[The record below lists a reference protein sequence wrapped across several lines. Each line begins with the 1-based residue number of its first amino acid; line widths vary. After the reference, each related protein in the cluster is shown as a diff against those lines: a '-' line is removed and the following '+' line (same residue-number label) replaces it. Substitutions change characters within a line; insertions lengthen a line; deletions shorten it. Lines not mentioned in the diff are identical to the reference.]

1 MSEYLKSINSPADLK
16 KLPVEQLP
24 ELAAEVRE
32 ALLTRLSA
40 TGGHAGP
47 NLGMVEATIALHYV
61 FDSPRDK
68 FVFDVSHQCYVHK
81 MLTGRKDGFTDPE
94 RYGAYSGYTNPGE
107 SEHDI
112 FTVGHTA
119 TAISL
124 ATGLAMARDLK
135 GGSSNVVAIVGDGS
149 MSGGEAF
156 EGLNNASTLGSN
168 FILLFNDNGIAI
180 APNHGG
186 MYQNFAQLRETDG
199 TAECNFFKSFGMDYV
214 YVSNGNDVLAMV
226 EALRVVKDTD
236 HPVVVHIHTEK
247 GKGLPWNKENMEGCH
262 FVMPGLAPLDD
273 FMTQYPSCGAIMADH
288 LLEKIKA
295 DPTVMVLSPAT
306 PGQSMLLPEF
316 REKAGM
322 QFLDVGI
329 AEQHAVAVASGL
341 ARNGAK
347 PVLCIV
353 SSFMQ
358 RTYDQMLLD
367 LSLDSSPAV
376 ILVSNAGINPGD
388 ATHCGIYDIAMT
400 NSIPNLI
407 CLAPTTTEEYLAMF
421 DWALERADA
430 PVMIREPSMPIPAGH
445 EVTFTPS
452 DVGKYEI
459 AEQGRKVA
467 LLGLGNFYHR
477 AVQVKALLKEK
488 TGIDATLINPR
499 TWSALDERTLE
510 DLKVGHEVVV
520 TLEDGVVTGGF
531 GQRIASYY
539 GPSAMKV
546 LNYGAAKE
554 FRDRMP
560 AEEQYQR
567 DRLTPEQITEDILR
581 CLQ

>member
-1 MSEYLKSINSPADLK
+1 MPEYLDRINSPADLK
-16 KLPVEQLP
+16 KLSPEQLP
-24 ELAAEVRE
+24 DLAAEIRE
-32 ALLTRLSA
+32 TLLIRLMT

-61 FDSPRDK
+61 FDSPKDQ

-81 MLTGRKDGFTDPE
+81 MLTGRRDGFTDPA
-94 RYGAYSGYTNPGE
+94 RYGAYSGYTNPKE

-135 GGSSNVVAIVGDGS
+135 GESNNVVAIVGDGS

-156 EGLNNASTLGSN
+156 EGLNNASMLGSN

-186 MYQNFAQLRETDG
+186 MYRNFSRLRETNG
-199 TAECNFFKSFGMDYV
+199 LEECNFFRSFGMDYL
-214 YVSNGNDVLAMV
+214 YVPNGNDVLALV
-226 EALRVVKDTD
+226 EAFRAVKDTKL
-236 HPVVVHIHTEK
+236 PVVVHIHTEK
-247 GKGLPWNKENMEGCH
+247 GKGLPWNKENMEGTH

-273 FMTQYPSCGAIMADH
+273 FMSQYPSCGAMMAEH

-295 DPTVMVLSPAT
+295 DPTIMVLSPAT

-316 REKAGM
+316 REKAGK

-329 AEQHAVAVASGL
+329 AEQHAVAVAAGL
-341 ARNGAK
+341 ASSGAK

-353 SSFMQ
+353 ASFMQ
-358 RTYDQMLLD
+358 RAFDQLLLN
-367 LSLDSSPAV
+367 LSLDKSPAI
-376 ILVSNAGINPGD
+376 ILVSNATINPGD

-400 NSIPNLI
+400 SPIPNLI
-407 CLAPTTTEEYLAMF
+407 CLAPATVEEYLAMF
-421 DWALERADA
+421 DWALEQVEA
-430 PVMIREPSMPIPAGH
+430 PVMIREPGMLISAGRNIA
-445 EVTFTPS
+445 FTDA

-459 AEQGRKVA
+459 TERGSKVA

-477 AVQVKALLKEK
+477 AAQVKALLKEK
-488 TGIDATLINPR
+488 AGVDATLINPR
-499 TWSALDERTLE
+499 TWSALDEGTLE
-510 DLKVGHEVVV
+510 KLKAAHTVVV

-531 GQRIASYY
+531 GQRVASFY

-554 FRDRMP
+554 FRDRVP
-560 AEEQYQR
+560 VEEQYLR
-567 DRLTPEQITEDILR
+567 DRLTPEQITEDILC